1 MPPRI
6 DRSNLKDIVLKA
18 GQNLKLD
25 VKISGEP
32 PPSKTWFLNKA
43 RLDSQDNLTIDSED
57 YKTKLSV
64 VLITRK
70 QTGTYTIKA
79 ENASGRDEASVEVTV
94 HGESA
99 LSVAL
104 TVLKKI
110 SYFLDVLPTSRVSKH
125 MHLRPHR
132 FLVERSTVHANFT
145 VSTEYS
151 NCRC

>member
-1 MPPRI
+1 MPFIESDKTLTWELICSVPPRI

-32 PPSKTWFLNKA
+32 PPTKTWFLNKA
-43 RLDSQDNLTIDSED
+43 RLDSQDNMTIDSED

-104 TVLKKI
+104 IVLKK
-110 SYFLDVLPTSRVSKH
+110 
-125 MHLRPHR
+125 
-132 FLVERSTVHANFT
+132 
-145 VSTEYS
+145 
-151 NCRC
+151 